1 MRSGVN
7 VTNRLLQWKENMEGS
22 SLSFVDQ
29 LFDSTPSGMEGT
41 WLDFAFRAGDLG
53 GSRGT
58 GRQIKL
64 QVVEYCNLI
73 TSPMPR
79 ADTQSFKL
87 PCFYFQSAAYICLGD
102 FSAQRPAKILRNSDL
117 PFLFPLS
124 VYPWVKTYLPPVSGV
139 RNWGQ
144 CFCVDRHGASRVSA
158 TCSQRAPVLGIR
170 LQPGQ
175 NPSTFNTPP
184 ARLSCARL
192 AQGKS
197 KTGLKC
203 FICPGRQHMQN
214 KHL

>member
-41 WLDFAFRAGDLG
+41 WLDFAFRAGDFG

-58 GRQIKL
+58 GRHIKL

-73 TSPMPR
+73 TSPIPR

-175 NPSTFNTPP
+175 KPLN
-184 ARLSCARL
+184 
-192 AQGKS
+192 
-197 KTGLKC
+197 
-203 FICPGRQHMQN
+203 I
-214 KHL
+214 